1 MELQPRAE
9 GAEAALP
16 CLKSQLDAAGQNSR
30 GELWSFL
37 RDHITSRTLERLCSF
52 WEAGLLS
59 SAGVKLICAPSSG
72 VLQWLNSPRVSS
84 HLLRTSHTLPLSQQ
98 ARLSRSPLS
107 HLSNCPNAAGGGA
120 LLYLGVATK
129 IDRGS
134 LKLIKVMKAF
144 RVAPP
149 PPPPPLFSLL
159 LARVSHSNSAQ
170 LRRVLPR
177 THAQKCSLTPVCE

>member
-1 MELQPRAE
+1 MVFLARSHYQPNF
-9 GAEAALP
+9 GAAVFLFGLNGGEA
-16 CLKSQLDAAGQNSR
+16 R
-30 GELWSFL
+30 
-37 RDHITSRTLERLCSF
+37 
-52 WEAGLLS
+52 LLS
-59 SAGVKLICAPSSG
+59 SAGVKLIRAPSSG

-107 HLSNCPNAAGGGA
+107 HLSNCSNAAGVRRA

-144 RVAPP
+144 RVASPLP
-149 PPPPPLFSLL
+149 LPFPPPLFSLL
-159 LARVSHSNSAQ
+159 LARVSHSDSAQ

>member
-1 MELQPRAE
+1 MFLF
-9 GAEAALP
+9 GLNGGEA
-16 CLKSQLDAAGQNSR
+16 R
-30 GELWSFL
+30 
-37 RDHITSRTLERLCSF
+37 
-52 WEAGLLS
+52 LLS
-59 SAGVKLICAPSSG
+59 SAGVKLIRAPSSG

-107 HLSNCPNAAGGGA
+107 HLSNCSNAAGVGGGA

-144 RVAPP
+144 RVASPLPLPP
-149 PPPPPLFSLL
+149 PTTPFFS
-159 LARVSHSNSAQ
+159 AVSPSVSQRLGAITPGSAAH
-170 LRRVLPR
+170 
-177 THAQKCSLTPVCE
+177 TCSEMLSDTSL